1 MDILFYCFIF
11 ILQSAKKIFAI
22 FGVIAVISSYS
33 STAVYAMD
41 KRVKSS
47 GKHVE
52 TQEYPYNSDLYI
64 ARASGFI
71 ESDYTHYTTVKLL
84 KNNVKVGEVLET
96 SEKKYGYGK
105 VSVDTKWCNSKH
117 AIRTVAAFQAQVFY
131 DFPSTSVKVK

>member
-1 MDILFYCFIF
+1 MTRNL
-11 ILQSAKKIFAI
+11 KKIFAI

-47 GKHVE
+47 GKHVK
-52 TQEYPYNSDLYI
+52 TQEYPYNSDFYI

-96 SEKKYGYGK
+96 SEKKYGCGK